1 MPKLRKKDGFE
12 SQKLL
17 VLPDYVLREI
27 ADNEL
32 IRPLYV
38 TDIGYFPKARYH
50 YRERRG
56 GCDTWIFIFCAE
68 GEGWYAVGSADSAS
82 SRPVASG
89 SLLVLPP
96 HVPHV
101 YGASEHDPWSIY
113 WFHLNGRHVSEF
125 VRSFRFAESPLAVP
139 RSAAVKLPDLFGQC
153 YDLLAEKP
161 YSLQHHIFAAQTI
174 RYLLSLIGL
183 AAEQVRREARGKHHL
198 DRAIRYM
205 AERLHT
211 SVHLSELA
219 RHTGLS
225 RQHLIH
231 LFKKE
236 TGRPPI
242 DYFLRMKMQRASEL
256 LDLTDLS
263 VKAVAASLGM
273 GDPYYF
279 SRLFKKVMGVSPSEY
294 RNIPKG

>member
-1 MPKLRKKDGFE
+1 MNTVRKKDGFA

-17 VLPDYVLREI
+17 VLPDYVLQEI
-27 ADNEL
+27 AGNEL
-32 IRPLYV
+32 VRPLYV

-50 YRERRG
+50 YRERRE

-68 GEGWYAVGSADSAS
+68 GEGWYAIGDGAV
-82 SRPVASG
+82 RPVAAG
-89 SLLVLPP
+89 SLIVLPAG
-96 HVPHV
+96 VPHT
-101 YGASEHDPWSIY
+101 YGASDHDPWSIY
-113 WFHLNGRHVSEF
+113 WFHLKGRHVPEF
-125 VRSFRFAESPLAVP
+125 IRSFDFAEAPLP
-139 RSAAVKLPDLFGQC
+139 IPLSAAAKLPELFGQC
-153 YDLLAEKP
+153 YHMLAEKP
-161 YSLQHHIFAAQTI
+161 YSLPHHIFAVQTI

-183 AAEQVRREARGKHHL
+183 AAEQVRRESRGELHL

-211 SVHLSELA
+211 SVNLPELA
-219 RHTGLS
+219 RHAGVS
-225 RQHLIH
+225 KQHLNH

-242 DYFLRMKMQRASEL
+242 DYFLRMKMQRAGQL

-263 VKAVAASLGM
+263 VKAVAASLGID
-273 GDPYYF
+273 DPYYF

-294 RNIPKG
+294 RKIPKG